1 MMPASMALI
10 RQAFPDPKARGR
22 AVGVWAMGGA
32 VASSSGPVLGG
43 VLNLVDWR
51 LIFFLNVPAG
61 AIALLL
67 LAHTQRSQPRV
78 VPFDVIGQI
87 TGVLAMGGLTFGAIE
102 AGSHGSPTRP

>member
-1 MMPASMALI
+1 
-10 RQAFPDPKARGR
+10 
-22 AVGVWAMGGA
+22 MGGA

-51 LIFFLNVPAG
+51 LIFFINVPVG

-67 LAHTQRSQPRV
+67 LARTRPSQPRV
-78 VPFDVIGQI
+78 VPFDLIGQI

-102 AGSHGSPTRP
+102 AGVARVQPTRP